1 MTTTPLSKSQ
11 VIFSIIYGVILWFLA
26 AMIVRYIGPMG
37 AFVGHALLI
46 TYALVIPGTVPFVII
61 GQRLMGLDK
70 GQIAS
75 AIMMITATALLL
87 DGIAFN
93 FFRSLY
99 GTDPKIIMAGA
110 ALILWGAGVGLV
122 LGMIMG
128 ASKSS

>member
-1 MTTTPLSKSQ
+1 MTATPLSKSQ
-11 VIFSIIYGVILWFLA
+11 IIFSIIYGVILWFLA

-37 AFVGHALLI
+37 AFVGTALVI

-61 GQRLMGLDK
+61 GQHLMGLDK

-75 AIMMITATALLL
+75 SIMITTATALLL

-99 GTDPKIIMAGA
+99 GTDPAIIMAGA